1 MRTGYV
7 MDDLNA
13 LFERAGKNIHTVNVR
28 MLWSDTIFTR
38 DHRVAQYVLTTGFHN
53 FNRGV
58 KLEYALYLSII
69 W

>member
-7 MDDLNA
+7 MDLNA
-13 LFERAGKNIHTVNVR
+13 LFERAEQNVHTVNVR
-28 MLWSDTIFTR
+28 MLWSDMIFTR

-53 FNRGV
+53 FNEGV
-58 KLEYALYLSII
+58 KLEYALYPSII